1 MHLFIVTSKL
11 NVFEQGAKTC
21 GSGFCLRK
29 FESLFFDFFCGY
41 IVQGFHAQTQFS
53 VFDRSDLDF
62 YSITFGQN
70 SCRCFDTFFADL
82 RNVQQTGQAIS
93 KVDKCTVRF
102 DGLYGSFGNES
113 DLNVGNFCF
122 AFFICFLTQDL
133 SCGKDETFV
142 FSISIDDTD
151 FQFFAE
157 PVVQSV
163 FFYIVQESLDAG
175 MKPRMPSR
183 YATTPDFTMPPTLTV
198 RLVPSS
204 MYF

>member
-113 DLNVGNFCF
+113 DLNVGNFCS
-122 AFFICFLTQDL
+122 AFSRRISLAERTRRL
-133 SCGKDETFV
+133 
-142 FSISIDDTD
+142 FSASALMTRTSSSL
-151 FQFFAE
+151 
-157 PVVQSV
+157 PSQS
-163 FFYIVQESLDAG
+163 FRA
-175 MKPRMPSR
+175 
-183 YATTPDFTMPPTLTV
+183 
-198 RLVPSS
+198 SS
-204 MYF
+204 ST